1 MKFTRFL
8 LLLALPFYFVSCKP
22 LQKIPNYLENVNDST
37 GKGVV
42 KVADLKIQKND
53 ILSIQIYSLSTQP
66 DRSDVIYNQPAV
78 GGTAGGAPGYLVD
91 NNGNIEH
98 HRLGLIHAEGLTKQ
112 ELATEVKR
120 RLKEPVEVLADP
132 TVIVRFMN
140 LKVTVLGMVGQEGP
154 ISVPGEK
161 LNIFEAVGLAG
172 GINDY
177 GKKSTVKIIRETD
190 GQREIGILDLTSK
203 SVFES
208 PYYNLVQ
215 NDLVIVEATSQK
227 QSEQQQTKVMQK
239 ITFAF
244 TIVTAVAALSNIFI
258 RN

>member
-8 LLLALPFYFVSCKP
+8 LLLALPLYFISCKP

-42 KVADLKIQKND
+42 KVVELKIQKND
-53 ILSIQIYSLSTQP
+53 LLSIQIFSLSTQP
-66 DRSDVIYNQPAV
+66 DRADILYNQPTLGA
-78 GGTAGGAPGYLVD
+78 AGGAPGYLVD

-98 HRLGLIHAEGLTKQ
+98 HRLGVIHAEGLTKQ
-112 ELATEVKR
+112 ELADEVRK

-132 TVIVRFMN
+132 TVLVRFMN

-172 GINDY
+172 GINDF
-177 GKKSTVKIIRETD
+177 GKKNTVKVVRETD
-190 GQREIGILDLTSK
+190 GQREVGFLDLTSQK
-203 SVFES
+203 VFES
-208 PYYNLVQ
+208 PT
-215 NDLVIVEATSQK
+215 ITWCRMTSLLWK
-227 QSEQQQTKVMQK
+227 LP
-239 ITFAF
+239 A
-244 TIVTAVAALSNIFI
+244 
-258 RN
+258 RNKPNSSRPRSCRRSLLPLPS

>member
-8 LLLALPFYFVSCKP
+8 LLLALPLYFISCKP

-42 KVADLKIQKND
+42 KVVELKIQKND
-53 ILSIQIYSLSTQP
+53 LLSIQIFSLSTSP
-66 DRSDVIYNQPAV
+66 DRSDVLYNQPTLGA
-78 GGTAGGAPGYLVD
+78 AGGAPGYLVD

-98 HRLGLIHAEGLTKQ
+98 HRLGVIHAEGLTKQ
-112 ELATEVKR
+112 QLADEVKK
-120 RLKEPVEVLADP
+120 RLKEPVEVLTDP
-132 TVIVRFMN
+132 TVLVRFMN

-172 GINDY
+172 GINDF
-177 GKKSTVKIIRETD
+177 GKKNTVKVVRETD
-190 GQREIGILDLTSK
+190 GQREVGFLDLTSQK
-203 SVFES
+203 VFES

-227 QSEQQQTKVMQK
+227 QSEQQQTKIMQK

>member
-8 LLLALPFYFVSCKP
+8 LLLSLPLYFISCKP

-42 KVADLKIQKND
+42 KVVELKIQKND
-53 ILSIQIYSLSTQP
+53 LLSIQIFSLSTQP
-66 DRSDVIYNQPAV
+66 DKADILYNQPTLGA
-78 GGTAGGAPGYLVD
+78 AGGAPGYLVD

-98 HRLGLIHAEGLTKQ
+98 HRLGIIHAEGLTKK
-112 ELATEVKR
+112 ELADEVKR

-132 TVIVRFMN
+132 TVLVRFMN

-172 GINDY
+172 GINDF
-177 GKKSTVKIIRETD
+177 GKKNTVKVIRETD
-190 GQREIGILDLTSK
+190 GQREVGLLDLTSQK
-203 SVFES
+203 VFES

-227 QSEQQQTKVMQK
+227 QTEQQQTKIMQK

>member
-1 MKFTRFL
+1 MRLTRFL
-8 LLLALPFYFVSCKP
+8 VLLALPLYFVSCKP
-22 LQKIPNYLENVNDST
+22 MQKIPNYLENVNDST
-37 GKGVV
+37 GRGAV
-42 KVADLKIQKND
+42 KLVELKIQKND
-53 ILSIQIYSLSTQP
+53 LLSIQIFSQSTQP
-66 DRSDVIYNQPAV
+66 EKADILFNQPSLGAV
-78 GGTAGGAPGYLVD
+78 TGAPGYLVD

-98 HRLGLIHAEGLTKQ
+98 HRLGTIHAEGLTKK
-112 ELATEVKR
+112 ELADEVKK
-120 RLKEPVEVLADP
+120 RLKDPVELLADP

-140 LKVTVLGMVGQEGP
+140 LKVTILGMVGQEGP

-172 GINDY
+172 GINDF
-177 GKKSTVKIIRETD
+177 GKKNTVKVIREAG
-190 GQREIGILDLTSK
+190 GQREVGVLDLTSEK
-203 SVFES
+203 VFES
-208 PYYNLVQ
+208 PYYNLLQ

-227 QSEQQQTKVMQK
+227 QTEQQQTRVMQK

>member
-1 MKFTRFL
+1 
-8 LLLALPFYFVSCKP
+8 
-22 LQKIPNYLENVNDST
+22 
-37 GKGVV
+37 
-42 KVADLKIQKND
+42 
-53 ILSIQIYSLSTQP
+53 
-66 DRSDVIYNQPAV
+66 
-78 GGTAGGAPGYLVD
+78 
-91 NNGNIEH
+91 
-98 HRLGLIHAEGLTKQ
+98 
-112 ELATEVKR
+112 
-120 RLKEPVEVLADP
+120 VEVLADP
-132 TVIVRFMN
+132 TVLVRFMN

-172 GINDY
+172 GINDF
-177 GKKSTVKIIRETD
+177 GKKNTVKVIRETD
-190 GQREIGILDLTSK
+190 GQREVGLLDLTSQK
-203 SVFES
+203 VFES

-227 QSEQQQTKVMQK
+227 QTEQQQTKIMQK